1 MSRLTKLFCA
11 ALSST
16 LFFALAAPLFAG
28 PLTPTPTATPTSTP
42 TPTPTACIGM
52 NPVVTIHTIGKGQ
65 NAANNNKVIHSITGN
80 IVDPT
85 SLGTTIHRIPIC
97 TPVSIVV
104 SDSTGVPKNQA
115 QTAGIICGPA
125 GCTVA
130 SLMAKDKY
138 ISRSRDGKDTDRMTL
153 LPK

>member
-1 MSRLTKLFCA
+1 M
-11 ALSST
+11 
-16 LFFALAAPLFAG
+16 LFFALAPPLFAG

-42 TPTPTACIGM
+42 TPTPTACIDM
-52 NPVVTIHTIGKGQ
+52 NPVITIHTIGKGQ
-65 NAANNNKVIHSITGN
+65 NAANNNKVIHAITGN

-85 SLGTTIHRIPIC
+85 SLGTTAHRIPIC
-97 TPVSIVV
+97 AGTPVSIAV
-104 SDSTGVPKNQA
+104 SDSTGAPKNQA
-115 QTAGIICGPA
+115 QTAGIVCNPA

-130 SLMAKDKY
+130 SLLAKDKY